1 MSEKDEETFK
11 SVDLEQQT
19 EKTPEPDNPQESPS
33 GTETDKPSTPS
44 TEAKAESPP
53 STHTSAAKVKWTSSV
68 EQFKLKRFF
77 VLRPGTLDHGIE
89 DVKAL
94 VNPTEDGAVQSVWL
108 MAEVD
113 HWNNEKERLVLITE
127 NTLLIFKY
135 DFVMLNC
142 EQIQKIP
149 LNYIDRICHGT
160 FCFPP
165 RSLLTRE
172 GEGVRV
178 FWDKLREP
186 SFTSRWNPFSVEYP
200 FTTFT
205 YHPVKSANE
214 ELGRLCDV
222 SITMQHTEHFYQ
234 SQVSCHTY
242 FYKMSFFSQIIRL
255 HHDKTRPLYELECC
269 YSQVLQ
275 RRCQRTCR
283 GGVRI
288 HCFLEVDF
296 GRNYVFG

>member
-1 MSEKDEETFK
+1 MLPAVTMSEKDEETFK

-19 EKTPEPDNPQESPS
+19 EKSPEPDINPQESPS
-33 GTETDKPSTPS
+33 EIETDKPSTPS
-44 TEAKAESPP
+44 TEAKAESTP
-53 STHTSAAKVKWTSSV
+53 STHTSAAKVKWTSSA

-149 LNYIDRICHGT
+149 LNYIDRVCHGT

-214 ELGRLCDV
+214 ELGRLCDIQNFKEQLTSAAQKAHSKNPV
-222 SITMQHTEHFYQ
+222 PGKANGVLALNQPILIEAY
-234 SQVSCHTY
+234 VGL
-242 FYKMSFFSQIIRL
+242 MSVIGNQNKL
-255 HHDKTRPLYELECC
+255 GYCLA
-269 YSQVLQ
+269 
-275 RRCQRTCR
+275 R
-283 GGVRI
+283 GNIG
-288 HCFLEVDF
+288 F
-296 GRNYVFG
+296 